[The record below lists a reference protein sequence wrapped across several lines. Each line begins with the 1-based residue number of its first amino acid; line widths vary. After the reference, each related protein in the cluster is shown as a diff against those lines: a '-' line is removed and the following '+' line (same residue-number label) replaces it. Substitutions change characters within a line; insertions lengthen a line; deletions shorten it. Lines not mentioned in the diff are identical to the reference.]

1 MGEMPT
7 DPHSEPRARSRV
19 ESLNG
24 RRYGTANE
32 PAADELQ
39 AVVDRHAAAVYRV
52 ALSIVR
58 DPSLADDVVQETMI
72 KAWRN
77 SPVEPGTEIPR
88 SWLLKVAHNAAISML
103 RTRRE
108 DIREP
113 DTLPE
118 SAGEIET
125 DRQVEGMAQ
134 LDDLWDAMRRLDE
147 DARVLI
153 ALKEVDGL
161 SYEEIAETLDLPLPT
176 IKTRLFRA
184 RRQLKDALKE
194 WR

>member
-1 MGEMPT
+1 MPN
-7 DPHSEPRARSRV
+7 DPHDEPRARSRV

-24 RRYGTANE
+24 RRNGSASE
-32 PAADELQ
+32 PAVDELQ

-77 SPVEPGTEIPR
+77 SPVEPGAEIPR
-88 SWLLKVAHNAAISML
+88 SWLLKVAHNAAISLL

-108 DIREP
+108 DLRGP
-113 DTLPE
+113 DTFPE
-118 SAGEIET
+118 AAGEIET

-134 LDDLWDAMRRLDE
+134 LDDLWEAMRRLDE

-161 SYEEIAETLDLPLPT
+161 SYEEIADTLDLPLPT

>member
-1 MGEMPT
+1 MSS
-7 DPHSEPRARSRV
+7 DPPVHA
-19 ESLNG
+19 
-24 RRYGTANE
+24 A
-32 PAADELQ
+32 PAADELR

-52 ALSIVR
+52 ALSIVH
-58 DPSLADDVVQETMI
+58 DPALADDVVQETMI

-77 SPVEPGTEIPR
+77 SPVGPGEKIPR
-88 SWLLKVAHNAAISML
+88 SWLLRVAHNSAISLL

-108 DIREP
+108 DLRGP
-113 DTLPE
+113 DTLPD
-118 SAGEIET
+118 SPSEIET
-125 DRQVEGMAQ
+125 DRRVEGMAQ
-134 LDDLWDAMRRLDE
+134 LDELWEAMRHLDE

-161 SYEEIAETLDLPLPT
+161 SYEEIAETLGLPLPT
-176 IKTRLFRA
+176 VKTRLFRA